1 MIPKG
6 RVWIF
11 IVLG

>member
-6 RVWIF
+6 RLWIF